1 MIARMSDRSRLVRR
15 VLAVALLL
23 ASAVSRGA
31 QAQLSSTGTHGS
43 AVAYGTA
50 DTADVSSIP
59 GPDGLS
65 VSMGAA
71 ATRSLGLSPA
81 LWLED
86 FTWDASVLGTGEV
99 DYGVATAAVS
109 LTASAK
115 PEFTYA
121 TPLNQGNGPLANSG
135 NAVADALLALEFD
148 DTVTVTSSTLAA
160 GTPVSLE
167 LHFAIASTD
176 IIIGAG
182 PDSFTGASF
191 SGTVGSLTVGGS
203 DLVRLVLGNQ
213 ETVANFDTAV
223 GHVLRI
229 EGRLVADGE
238 VHAGYRPCCAFT
250 TEAETGTSV
259 SSAGL
264 WVSTPAD
271 VDLVAQSGTDYT
283 QPVPEPGGL
292 AAGAASLL
300 AIGAWRRRGR
310 TSRALSASGSS
321 G

>member
-1 MIARMSDRSRLVRR
+1 MSDRSRFVRQ

-23 ASAVSRGA
+23 AGSVSRGA
-31 QAQLSSTGTHGS
+31 QAQLSSAGTHGS

-50 DTADVSSIP
+50 EAAAVSSVP
-59 GPDGLS
+59 GPQGLT

-71 ATRSLGLSPA
+71 ATRSLGLNPA

-86 FTWDASVLGTGEV
+86 FTWEATVLGTGEV
-99 DYGVATAAVS
+99 DYGIATAAVS
-109 LTASAK
+109 LSASAK
-115 PEFTYA
+115 PQLVYA
-121 TPLNQGNGPLANSG
+121 TPLNQGNGPLANNG

-160 GTPVSLE
+160 GAPVSLE
-167 LHFAIASTD
+167 FHFTIASTD
-176 IIIGAG
+176 VGIGVG
-182 PDSFTGASF
+182 LDSYIGASF

-213 ETVANFDTAV
+213 ETSANFDTAV

-229 EGRLVADGE
+229 EGRLLADGE
-238 VHAGYRPCCAFT
+238 VHAGYRACCLFT
-250 TEAETGTSV
+250 PEAEAGTSV

-283 QPVPEPGGL
+283 QPLPEPDGL

-310 TSRALSASGSS
+310 I
-321 G
+321 